1 MPLLFTKETD
11 ALGQDLYCELFG
23 EAACSAA
30 FDESYIG
37 DPPPQPVLFKVINLQ
52 PFSCS
57 SEHELQCAYVV
68 AVMVVFW
75 CFEAAPLS
83 ATALIPLFAYPLLGV
98 VPAKKICASYFKDV
112 VVLFVGGLT
121 LAISIEGAIDC

>member
-1 MPLLFTKETD
+1 MT
-11 ALGQDLYCELFG
+11 
-23 EAACSAA
+23 
-30 FDESYIG
+30 
-37 DPPPQPVLFKVINLQ
+37 VINSRVE
-52 PFSCS
+52 F
-57 SEHELQCAYVV
+57 ELQCAYVV

-112 VVLFVGGLT
+112 IVLFVGGLT
-121 LAISIEGAIDC
+121 LAISIEGLLDFFNFN